1 MRRIVLL
8 TFVVVSVHG
17 CGNSGTSSVAPAPL
31 PSTTVDQPTPCFLTS
46 TRNIPAEGQRFY
58 VLVQCS
64 VFFQGDV
71 RVDVP
76 WVHLLGT
83 SGAGSLMDV
92 RVDVNTG
99 AERTGHFTTAHQ
111 QVTFIQA
118 AGNCVTAI
126 APSGQ
131 TFDENGGT
139 GVFTVTGV
147 PGCAWDAT
155 VYDDISPVIT
165 PQTVHG
171 SGNGIILFN
180 VPVYAE
186 TYGRSPYFVIGG
198 TLRFQI
204 TQSACPTSVSP
215 VDLHAPAAGGH
226 FSTSVTGRSICH
238 WTDYAI
244 DRQMI
249 ARDFEDRTGPG
260 TVEFGVA
267 PNLTGKSRFGWL
279 YVAGK
284 TVVVTQDP

>member
-1 MRRIVLL
+1 
-8 TFVVVSVHG
+8 
-17 CGNSGTSSVAPAPL
+17 
-31 PSTTVDQPTPCFLTS
+31 
-46 TRNIPAEGQRFY
+46 
-58 VLVQCS
+58 VQCGVS
-64 VFFQGDV
+64 FQGDAL
-71 RVDVP
+71 VDVP

-111 QVTFIQA
+111 EVTLIQA
-118 AGNCVTAI
+118 VGNCVTAI

-131 TFDENGGT
+131 TFDENGGS
-139 GVFTVTGV
+139 GEFTVTGV

-155 VYDDISPVIT
+155 VYDDFNPVIT
-165 PQTVHG
+165 PQIVHG
-171 SGNGIILFN
+171 SGNGIIPFT
-180 VPVYAE
+180 VPVNAE
-186 TYGRSPYFVIGG
+186 TFARPRYFIVGG

-215 VDLHAPAAGGH
+215 LDLHVPAAGGR

-244 DRQMI
+244 DRQML
-249 ARDFEDRTGPG
+249 AREFEDRTGPG
-260 TVEFGVA
+260 TVEFTVA

-279 YVAGK
+279 YVAGRD
-284 TVVVTQDP
+284 VVVTQDP